1 MIGAGNDL
9 AARVENL
16 DEGIVVVLVDLDQ
29 VRVAGLEENVRESG
43 RGSEGFEGAIDEH
56 RSAERMGARDAG
68 RKPWRRP
75 PGEHDR

>member
-1 MIGAGNDL
+1 MIGAGDDL

-43 RGSEGFEGAIDEH
+43 HGSEGFEGASDEH
-56 RSAERMGARDAG
+56 RSPERMGARDAG
-68 RKPWRRP
+68 RKPWRHP